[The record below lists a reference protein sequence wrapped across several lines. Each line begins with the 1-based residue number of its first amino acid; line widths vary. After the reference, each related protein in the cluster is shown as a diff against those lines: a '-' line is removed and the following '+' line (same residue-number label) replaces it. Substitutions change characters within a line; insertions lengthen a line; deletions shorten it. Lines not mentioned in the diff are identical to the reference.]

1 MNEEKYNKLN
11 ELIKQEELKGI
22 TFPSYSFSEDVGKV
36 SICSWCSSSNS
47 SISNENKI
55 LSDLVV
61 SVGLIP
67 SHGICKN
74 CKKSFINSKNNNKSF
89 IILSES
95 VEKIII
101 DGRQQPLSE
110 EEHAILLDIAID
122 ISRFMM
128 EFVPYADKLMYY
140 KNKVLGYKIILDAL
154 HYNED
159 YKEYKK
165 NGKPYSVMIDTYKKN
180 NKSYYMINDRTNK
193 SIQVYN
199 TLSNTFYHIQDD
211 LLKDP
216 GTKLPS
222 LKQEEPVRKNNKMT
236 YYYEK
241 NTRDLVE
248 NIAFIH
254 EEIKA
259 FVPPSGL
266 YDKYNSIVSK
276 IGKYLGEIEMT

>member
-1 MNEEKYNKLN
+1 MNEEKYNKLE
-11 ELIKQEELKGI
+11 ELIKREELKGI
-22 TFPSYSFSEDVGKV
+22 SFPFYSFSEDVGKV

-67 SHGICKN
+67 SHGICEN
-74 CKKSFINSKNNNKSF
+74 CKKNIIKSSYSNF

-95 VEKIII
+95 VETIIS
-101 DGRQQPLSE
+101 QQPLSE

-122 ISRFMM
+122 ISRFMV

-165 NGKPYSVMIDTYKKN
+165 NGKPYSVMVDTYKKN

-199 TLSNTFYHIQDD
+199 TLSNTFYYIQND
-211 LLKDP
+211 LLRDP

-222 LKQEEPVRKNNKMT
+222 LKEEEPVRKNNKMT

-276 IGKYLGEIEMT
+276 IGKYLGETEMT